1 MHLASIDTKA
11 IEVTDLPPHPHNT
24 TVSNYAECK
33 GNHLHKSL
41 ASVAGCCR
49 RAEGMTTNSS
59 LLQHTCVCYN
69 MQTRMHRK
77 GNRENEVNASADKAI
92 HLSRKHAHRFLAF
105 ATHMCVCNLY
115 GNVLVQPHTHT
126 PTITGTTVTMQSW
139 LYAAFNV
146 GKNTWNT
153 SQIPQPDA

>member
-11 IEVTDLPPHPHNT
+11 TEVTDLPPHPHNT

-41 ASVAGCCR
+41 ASVAGCCW

-59 LLQHTCVCYN
+59 LLQHTCVCY

-126 PTITGTTVTMQSW
+126 PTMTDTTVTMHSW

>member
-11 IEVTDLPPHPHNT
+11 TEVTDLPPHPHNT

-59 LLQHTCVCYN
+59 LLQHTCVCKK

-77 GNRENEVNASADKAI
+77 GNRENEVNASANKAN
-92 HLSRKHAHRFLAF
+92 HLSRKHAHRFFAF
-105 ATHMCVCNLY
+105 ATHMCVYNLY
-115 GNVLVQPHTHT
+115 GNVFVQPHTRTH
-126 PTITGTTVTMQSW
+126 P
-139 LYAAFNV
+139 
-146 GKNTWNT
+146 
-153 SQIPQPDA
+153 QIRAQR